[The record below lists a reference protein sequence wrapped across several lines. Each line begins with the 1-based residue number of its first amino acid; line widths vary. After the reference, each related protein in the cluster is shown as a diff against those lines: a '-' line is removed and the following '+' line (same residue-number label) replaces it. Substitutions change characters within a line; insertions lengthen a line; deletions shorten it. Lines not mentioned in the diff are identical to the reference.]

1 VPADYSH
8 TLLQPAHLPHNNY
21 SKLPSTFFLAHKL
34 LLLKMAGESD
44 LLPLQVAIVGSGI
57 AGLTAAIAL
66 RQHPNINVVLY
77 DKATEL
83 KEIGASIAL
92 GPNGLRTLERLGLHD
107 AINDEVAFRG
117 PSNIPMIYRHWKT
130 NEIIGGDVH
139 ENVSEYLHRTAR
151 YHRGHLHQALLENVP
166 HDIIHLGKKLV
177 SATADP
183 RNGVKLEFRDG
194 TTATADILIGADGL
208 RSVSELLFSLGCNR
222 NHV

>member
-1 VPADYSH
+1 
-8 TLLQPAHLPHNNY
+8 
-21 SKLPSTFFLAHKL
+21 
-34 LLLKMAGESD
+34 MAGKLD

-66 RQHPNINVVLY
+66 RQHPNIDVILY

-92 GPNGLRTLERLGLHD
+92 GPNGLRTLERLGLHN
-107 AINDEVAFRG
+107 AIDDEVAFRG

-151 YHRGHLHQALLENVP
+151 YHRGHLQQALLENVP
-166 HDIIHLGKKLV
+166 REIIHLGKKLA

-183 RNGVKLEFRDG
+183 QNGVILEFQDG

-208 RSVSELLFSLGCNR
+208 RSVSVLHFSFRCNR